1 MSLIVMSCNNTA
13 DKTVEEVEPSNSDR
27 VMAIY
32 DAFAIGDID
41 TVLANFTEDINW
53 NEAENYIYA
62 DGNPYIGKTAVLEGV
77 FGRVGAEWEYWN
89 LANTQFANV
98 EDDKVL
104 VTGRYQ
110 AKHKTTGKL
119 IDAQFAHLWTMKDTL
134 ASSFQQY
141 ADTKQVAEAIISDE
155 E

>member
-1 MSLIVMSCNNTA
+1 MSCNNTA
-13 DKTVEEVEPSNSDR
+13 DKTVEEVKPSNSDR

-53 NEAENYIYA
+53 MEAENYIYA
-62 DGNPYIGKTAVLEGV
+62 DGNPYIGKNAVLEGV